1 MANVLNPEPESI
13 TLNTTL
19 EPTTLEPATELE
31 QPPFESTSN
40 PETAEVVEVP
50 ALDADAPTEPVAK
63 AVPVEAAPAEEIA
76 PEIVAQA
83 EPVVEAKAEPVVAAA
98 AEPVVEAKAEPV
110 VAAKAEPVVEAKA
123 EPVVEAKAEPV
134 VAAVA
139 ETAAEIQAAPEA
151 APPATAA
158 APVARAKAPEH
169 GLESMDDFSAAL
181 AAFEREQAAEAA
193 AVEAYGDK
201 IVSGTVIKQ
210 TEKHLVV
217 DVGLKSEGLVPL
229 EQVLDHSG
237 AVRFNPGDVID
248 VVIEREEPEGGYLV
262 SFERAQRLRIW
273 DTIEKA
279 ANDKTPMTGTVI
291 SRVKGGL
298 TVDIG
303 LKAFLPGSQLEIRP
317 VRNLDGYLGQQI
329 EVRVIKLNK
338 KRGNVVVSRKEILE
352 EEQNAKRSTTLEHLG
367 EGAIL
372 TGTVKNLTDY
382 GAFVDLGGIDGLLHI
397 TDMSWGRLTHPRDLV
412 NVGDEIQVKVLKF
425 DKDKQRV
432 SLGFKQLTPDPWLDA
447 SERYP
452 VGAHVKGRVLSV
464 TDYGAFVELEQG
476 IEGLVHLSEMTWSKR
491 LKHPSKLVKP
501 GDEVETVVLSV
512 NPADR
517 RISLGMKQLLENPW
531 ENLTEKYPTGAVVEG
546 RVRNLTDFGAFIE
559 IEDGIDGLVHVSN
572 LSWTKRVK
580 HPSEIVKKGEKVKA
594 VVLGVEPAEPASLA
608 GHQAVAARRLGELLR
623 LASGGRRGPRQ
634 GAADGAIWSLRR
646 DRGGCRG
653 SLPHLRGR
661 RRRRIEAGDGPGA
674 RLQDHQDQRRG
685 EEGGLEPARHRPG
698 GQPHTGRALQGGYS
712 QASGLQLHHHA
723 RRPDQLAQGR
733 ALSRFPFRH
742 QCTTAALRG
751 GRCCLDFVFH
761 SFSLCPA
768 STLASA
774 TPGVSFQVKESSTMP
789 RNVDARIPYSA
800 EFQP

>member
-13 TLNTTL
+13 TLNTEMETPTL
-19 EPTTLEPATELE
+19 DPATELE
-31 QPPFESTSN
+31 SHPRIDQSPRESTSN
-40 PETAEVVEVP
+40 TKTAEAVAAVETT
-50 ALDADAPTEPVAK
+50 ALDADALTEPVAG
-63 AVPVEAAPAEEIA
+63 
-76 PEIVAQA
+76 
-83 EPVVEAKAEPVVAAA
+83 
-98 AEPVVEAKAEPV
+98 
-110 VAAKAEPVVEAKA
+110 
-123 EPVVEAKAEPV
+123 
-134 VAAVA
+134 
-139 ETAAEIQAAPEA
+139 
-151 APPATAA
+151 A
-158 APVARAKAPEH
+158 APVAEATEVVKVVVAPPQKAAETVPAIHASASEPVAAQPAHEAH

-201 IVSGTVIKQ
+201 VVSGTVLKA
-210 TEKHLVV
+210 TDKHLIV
-217 DVGLKSEGLVPL
+217 DVGLKSEGMVPL
-229 EQVLDHSG
+229 EQVLDHTG
-237 AVRFNPGDVID
+237 AVKFNPGDVID

-262 SFERAQRLRIW
+262 SFERAQRLRVW
-273 DTIEKA
+273 EVIEKA
-279 ANDKTPMTGTVI
+279 ASDKSPVIGTVV

-317 VRNLDGYLGQQI
+317 VRNLDGYLGQKI

-352 EEQNAKRSTTLEHLG
+352 EEQNAKRSGTLEQLG
-367 EGAIL
+367 EGAVL

-382 GAFVDLGGIDGLLHI
+382 GAFVDMGGIDGLLHI

-447 SERYP
+447 TERYP
-452 VGAHVKGRVLSV
+452 VGAHVHGRVLSV

-517 RISLGMKQLLENPW
+517 RISLGMKQLLDNPW
-531 ENLTEKYPTGAVVEG
+531 ENLTERYPAGTIVEG

-580 HPSEIVKKGEKVKA
+580 HPSEVVKKGEKVKA
-594 VVLGVEPAEPASLA
+594 VVLGVEP
-608 GHQAVAARRLGELLR
+608 QNRRLSLGIKQLQPDVWESFFAAHRVGDVVHGKVLR
-623 LASGGRRGPRQ
+623 TAQ
-634 GAADGAIWSLRR
+634 FGAFVEIAEGVEGLCHIS
-646 DRGGCRG
+646 
-653 SLPHLRGR
+653 
-661 RRRRIEAGDGPGA
+661 EAGD
-674 RLQDHQDQRRG
+674 
-685 EEGGLEPARHRPG
+685 EGGGSKLE
-698 GQPHTGRALQGGYS
+698 TGLEHEFKIIKINVEEKKVGLSLRAVGHE
-712 QASGLQLHHHA
+712 AS
-723 RRPDQLAQGR
+723 RAQVETYKKE
-733 ALSRFPFRH
+733 AHKAP
-742 QCTTAALRG
+742 
-751 GRCCLDFVFH
+751 
-761 SFSLCPA
+761 
-768 STLASA
+768 
-774 TPGVSFQVKESSTMP
+774 VSSSTTTLGDLINF
-789 RNVDARIPYSA
+789 RKSER
-800 EFQP
+800 

>member
-13 TLNTTL
+13 TLNTELETPTL
-19 EPTTLEPATELE
+19 DPATELNSLPRIDE
-31 QPPFESTSN
+31 PLRESTSN
-40 PETAEVVEVP
+40 TETAELVAAVEP
-50 ALDADAPTEPVAK
+50 TLLDADAVSEPVA
-63 AVPVEAAPAEEIA
+63 EAAT
-76 PEIVAQA
+76 
-83 EPVVEAKAEPVVAAA
+83 EPTEVE
-98 AEPVVEAKAEPV
+98 
-110 VAAKAEPVVEAKA
+110 
-123 EPVVEAKAEPV
+123 
-134 VAAVA
+134 
-139 ETAAEIQAAPEA
+139 
-151 APPATAA
+151 AA
-158 APVARAKAPEH
+158 APVAEVVEEVAAPAAPEAEASAADLRELEAPAEGPPTVEPAEAAEAAHETHAHEAHGHEGH

-201 IVSGTVIKQ
+201 VVQGTVIKA
-210 TEKHLVV
+210 TDKHLIV
-217 DVGLKSEGLVPL
+217 DVGLKSEGMVPL
-229 EQVLDHSG
+229 DQVLDHTG

-262 SFERAQRLRIW
+262 SFEKAQRLRVW
-273 DTIEKA
+273 DVIEKA
-279 ANDKTPMTGTVI
+279 ANDKTPVLGTVV

-352 EEQNAKRSTTLEHLG
+352 EEQNAKRSGTLEQLG
-367 EGAIL
+367 EGAVL

-447 SERYP
+447 TERYP

-517 RISLGMKQLLENPW
+517 RISLGMKQLLDNPW
-531 ENLTEKYPTGAVVEG
+531 ENLTERYPAGTVVEG

-594 VVLGVEPAEPASLA
+594 VVLGVEP
-608 GHQAVAARRLGELLR
+608 QNRRLSLGIKQLQPDVWESFFAAHRVGDVVHGKVLR
-623 LASGGRRGPRQ
+623 TAQ
-634 GAADGAIWSLRR
+634 FGAFVEIAEGVEGLCHIS
-646 DRGGCRG
+646 
-653 SLPHLRGR
+653 
-661 RRRRIEAGDGPGA
+661 EAGD
-674 RLQDHQDQRRG
+674 
-685 EEGGLEPARHRPG
+685 EGGGPSKLE
-698 GQPHTGRALQGGYS
+698 TGLEHDFKIIKINVEEKKVGLSLRAVSGHE
-712 QASGLQLHHHA
+712 AS
-723 RRPDQLAQGR
+723 R
-733 ALSRFPFRH
+733 AEVQDYKAENQS
-742 QCTTAALRG
+742 RG
-751 GRCCLDFVFH
+751 GSH
-761 SFSLCPA
+761 KAP
-768 STLASA
+768 
-774 TPGVSFQVKESSTMP
+774 VSSSTTTLGDLINWKSE
-789 RNVDARIPYSA
+789 R
-800 EFQP
+800 

>member
-13 TLNTTL
+13 TLNTELETPTL
-19 EPTTLEPATELE
+19 DPATELE
-31 QPPFESTSN
+31 QPSYESTSN
-40 PETAEVVEVP
+40 LEATEATAVNT
-50 ALDADAPTEPVAK
+50 LDADAATTEPVA
-63 AVPVEAAPAEEIA
+63 E
-76 PEIVAQA
+76 
-83 EPVVEAKAEPVVAAA
+83 
-98 AEPVVEAKAEPV
+98 
-110 VAAKAEPVVEAKA
+110 
-123 EPVVEAKAEPV
+123 
-134 VAAVA
+134 
-139 ETAAEIQAAPEA
+139 AAPEA
-151 APPATAA
+151 AAEAQAQPEAA
-158 APVARAKAPEH
+158 HVHSAPE
-169 GLESMDDFSAAL
+169 LSSEAADDFSAAL
-181 AAFEREQAAEAA
+181 EAFEREQAAEAA

-201 IVSGTVIKQ
+201 LVSGTVVKQ

-229 EQVLDHSG
+229 EQVVDHTG
-237 AVRFNPGDVID
+237 AVKFQPGDVID

-262 SFERAQRLRIW
+262 SYERAQRLRVW
-273 DTIEKA
+273 DSIEKA
-279 ANDKTPMTGTVI
+279 ANDKTPVMGTVV

-352 EEQNAKRSTTLEHLG
+352 EEQTSKRSATMEHLG
-367 EGAIL
+367 EDAVL

-452 VGAHVKGRVLSV
+452 VGARVHGRVLSV

-501 GDEVETVVLSV
+501 GDEVDTVVLSV

-531 ENLTEKYPTGAVVEG
+531 ENLTERYPAGTIVEG

-580 HPSEIVKKGEKVKA
+580 HPSEVVKKGEKVKA
-594 VVLGVEPAEPASLA
+594 VVLGVEP
-608 GHQAVAARRLGELLR
+608 QNRRLSLGIKQLQPDVWETFFATHRVGDVVHGKVLR
-623 LASGGRRGPRQ
+623 TAQ
-634 GAADGAIWSLRR
+634 FGAFVEIAEGVEGLCHIS
-646 DRGGCRG
+646 
-653 SLPHLRGR
+653 
-661 RRRRIEAGDGPGA
+661 EAGDDGGA
-674 RLQDHQDQRRG
+674 SKLETGMEHDFKIIKINV
-685 EEGGLEPARHRPG
+685 EEKKVGLSL
-698 GQPHTGRALQGGYS
+698 RAVSGHE
-712 QASGLQLHHHA
+712 AS
-723 RRPDQLAQGR
+723 RAQVEHYK
-733 ALSRFPFRH
+733 ADAHKAP
-742 QCTTAALRG
+742 
-751 GRCCLDFVFH
+751 
-761 SFSLCPA
+761 
-768 STLASA
+768 
-774 TPGVSFQVKESSTMP
+774 VSSSTTTLGDLINWKSE
-789 RNVDARIPYSA
+789 R
-800 EFQP
+800 

>member
-1 MANVLNPEPESI
+1 MPNVLNPEPESI
-13 TLNTTL
+13 TLNTEL
-19 EPTTLEPATELE
+19 EAPTQEPATESV
-31 QPPFESTSN
+31 QPPYESTSN
-40 PETAEVVEVP
+40 TETAEVAVADDVLA
-50 ALDADAPTEPVAK
+50 ALDADAATQPETEAPPVAEAAGPPESAPEPVAQ
-63 AVPVEAAPAEEIA
+63 APVHEAHGP
-76 PEIVAQA
+76 
-83 EPVVEAKAEPVVAAA
+83 
-98 AEPVVEAKAEPV
+98 
-110 VAAKAEPVVEAKA
+110 
-123 EPVVEAKAEPV
+123 
-134 VAAVA
+134 
-139 ETAAEIQAAPEA
+139 ETA
-151 APPATAA
+151 
-158 APVARAKAPEH
+158 
-169 GLESMDDFSAAL
+169 DDFSAAL

-201 IVSGTVIKQ
+201 VVSGTVIKA
-210 TEKHLVV
+210 TDKHLVV

-229 EQVLDHSG
+229 EQVLDHTG

-262 SFERAQRLRIW
+262 SFERAQRLRVW
-273 DTIEKA
+273 EVIEKA
-279 ANDKTPMTGTVI
+279 ANDKSPLTGTVV

-329 EVRVIKLNK
+329 AVRVIKLNK

-352 EEQNAKRSTTLEHLG
+352 EEQNTKRSGTLNQLG
-367 EGAIL
+367 EGAVL

-452 VGAHVKGRVLSV
+452 VGAHVHGRVLSV

-531 ENLTEKYPTGAVVEG
+531 ENLTERYPAGTVVEG
-546 RVRNLTDFGAFIE
+546 RVRNLTEFGAFIE

-580 HPSEIVKKGEKVKA
+580 HPSEVVKKGEKVKA
-594 VVLGVEPAEPASLA
+594 VVLGVEP
-608 GHQAVAARRLGELLR
+608 QNRRLSLGIKQLQPDVWESFFAAHRVGDVVHGKVLR
-623 LASGGRRGPRQ
+623 TAQ
-634 GAADGAIWSLRR
+634 FGAFVEIAEGVEGLCHIS
-646 DRGGCRG
+646 
-653 SLPHLRGR
+653 
-661 RRRRIEAGDGPGA
+661 EAGD
-674 RLQDHQDQRRG
+674 
-685 EEGGLEPARHRPG
+685 EPG
-698 GQPHTGRALQGGYS
+698 GPSKLETSLEHEFKIIKINVEEKKVGLSLRAVGHE
-712 QASGLQLHHHA
+712 AS
-723 RRPDQLAQGR
+723 RAQVEHYKKETHK
-733 ALSRFPFRH
+733 AP
-742 QCTTAALRG
+742 
-751 GRCCLDFVFH
+751 
-761 SFSLCPA
+761 
-768 STLASA
+768 
-774 TPGVSFQVKESSTMP
+774 VSSSTTTLGDLINW
-789 RNVDARIPYSA
+789 RKSER
-800 EFQP
+800 

>member
-13 TLNTTL
+13 TLNTEMET
-19 EPTTLEPATELE
+19 PTLEPATELE
-31 QPPFESTSN
+31 QPLYESTSN
-40 PETAEVVEVP
+40 TETAEAVTAVEP
-50 ALDADAPTEPVAK
+50 TALDADALTEPVAE
-63 AVPVEAAPAEEIA
+63 ATSVENATAEAAPAAPQAEATPADLRELAAPVEGPPVAEPEETAEQDTIQ
-76 PEIVAQA
+76 AQA
-83 EPVVEAKAEPVVAAA
+83 EPAHEAHGHES
-98 AEPVVEAKAEPV
+98 
-110 VAAKAEPVVEAKA
+110 
-123 EPVVEAKAEPV
+123 
-134 VAAVA
+134 
-139 ETAAEIQAAPEA
+139 
-151 APPATAA
+151 
-158 APVARAKAPEH
+158 H

-201 IVSGTVIKQ
+201 VVSGTVLKA
-210 TEKHLVV
+210 TDKHLVV
-217 DVGLKSEGLVPL
+217 DVGLKSEGLVPI
-229 EQVLDHSG
+229 EQVLDHTG

-262 SFERAQRLRIW
+262 SFEKAQRFRVW
-273 DTIEKA
+273 DVIEKA
-279 ANDKTPMTGTVI
+279 ANDKTPVMGTVI

-352 EEQNAKRSTTLEHLG
+352 EEQNAKRSTTLEQLG
-367 EGAIL
+367 EGAVL

-447 SERYP
+447 TERYP

-517 RISLGMKQLLENPW
+517 RISLGMKQLLDNPW
-531 ENLTEKYPTGAVVEG
+531 ENLTERYPAGTVVEG

-580 HPSEIVKKGEKVKA
+580 HPSEVVKKGEKVKA
-594 VVLGVEPAEPASLA
+594 VVLGVEP
-608 GHQAVAARRLGELLR
+608 QNRRLSLGIKQLQPDVWESFFATHRVGDIVHGKVLR
-623 LASGGRRGPRQ
+623 TAQFGAFVEIAEGVEGLCHISEAGDEAGGASKLETGMEHDFKIIKINVEEKKVGL
-634 GAADGAIWSLRR
+634 SLRAVTGHEASR
-646 DRGGCRG
+646 EHVEKYKAENQSHSDRGG
-653 SLPHLRGR
+653 SHKAP
-661 RRRRIEAGDGPGA
+661 
-674 RLQDHQDQRRG
+674 
-685 EEGGLEPARHRPG
+685 
-698 GQPHTGRALQGGYS
+698 
-712 QASGLQLHHHA
+712 
-723 RRPDQLAQGR
+723 
-733 ALSRFPFRH
+733 
-742 QCTTAALRG
+742 
-751 GRCCLDFVFH
+751 
-761 SFSLCPA
+761 
-768 STLASA
+768 
-774 TPGVSFQVKESSTMP
+774 VSSSTTTLGDLINWKSE
-789 RNVDARIPYSA
+789 R
-800 EFQP
+800 